1 MKSRILCFQPISYR
15 HGEER
20 FLKSN
25 LGPIANSLQSLG
37 YESFQIALAPGDN
50 FIGQV
55 VDGVLLCSLHQA
67 SDQQWWQALDP
78 CAVVTN
84 TWGAPRYRAIR
95 KAILSATPRLLDR
108 LDTDGARSPYIC
120 WPSYLYR
127 DWSAYRDSMKPY
139 LRYFAFLQS
148 LGRGLARQMYP
159 VLLDQ
164 RLAAT
169 LDAIPAVT
177 AESLIATERMKRFQR
192 KFGYSGTNI
201 HCSPFPVALGP
212 LENLPLDKK
221 QNRVISVG
229 RWEAHQ
235 KNFTLL
241 LRVIN
246 NFLAVHPDWDAVL
259 PGGRHPQEEKLLRRY
274 CGRTRGRIQITGTL
288 PNAEIQ
294 RHMAESKIFLMASR
308 HESFGIA
315 AAEALC
321 LGSSVVGPA
330 HIPSIPWFCSSDSG
344 TVAATYTKN
353 GLVDA
358 LSAEAGAWI
367 HTQRDAQSI
376 ASVWRHRVGAEA
388 VATQLIHLLKCL
400 PSTS

>member
-1 MKSRILCFQPISYR
+1 VKRRILCFQPISYR

-20 FLKSN
+20 FLNSN

-37 YESFQIALAPGDN
+37 YESFQIALAPGDD
-50 FIGQV
+50 FVGQV

-67 SDQQWWQALDP
+67 TAPTWWQSLEP
-78 CAVVTN
+78 WAVITN
-84 TWGAPRYRAIR
+84 AWGAPRFASIR
-95 KAILSATPRLLDR
+95 HAILGATPRLLDR

-127 DWSAYRDSMKPY
+127 DWSAYRDFTKPHFRY
-139 LRYFAFLQS
+139 LAFWHS
-148 LGRGLARQMYP
+148 LGRGLARQTFP
-159 VLLDQ
+159 GLLDQ

-177 AESLIATERMKRFQR
+177 AESPIATERMRRFQR
-192 KFGYSGTNI
+192 RFGFSGKNI
-201 HCSPFPVALGP
+201 HCSPFPIALGP
-212 LENLPLDKK
+212 LDNLSLDKK

-235 KNFTLL
+235 KNFPLL
-241 LRVIN
+241 LRVLN
-246 NFLAVHPDWDAVL
+246 NFLALYPDWDAML
-259 PGGRHPQEEKLLRRY
+259 PGSRHPQKEKLLQRY
-274 CGRTRGRIQITGTL
+274 CAQTRGRIQVTGPL
-288 PNAEIQ
+288 PNQEIQ
-294 RHMAESKIFLMASR
+294 RQMAASKIFLMASR

-321 LGSSVVGPA
+321 LGCSVVGPA
-330 HIPSIPWFCSSDSG
+330 HIPSIPWFCGSDSG

-358 LSAEAGAWI
+358 LSAEAETWESP
-367 HTQRDAQSI
+367 QRDAPSI
-376 ASVWRHRVGAEA
+376 ANVWRNRVGAEC
-388 VATQLIHLLKCL
+388 VSRHVINMLQTIK
-400 PSTS
+400 S